1 MKDLSDF
8 GKKMEID
15 MTSVHTH
22 ETCLSMQGIC
32 KSFAG
37 VQALDH
43 VDFDLRPGEVHALLG
58 ENGAGKSTLIK
69 IMTGAYTADEGTIR
83 FGRSQ
88 VPVKG
93 GVNAKEYGVSA
104 VYQEFNLMPKMKV
117 YENIFI
123 SDVIFKNRFLK
134 TVDRPEMIRRSEELL
149 RTLGAGFKAT
159 QTVASLGIAQR
170 QMVEIAKALSANAG
184 IIIFDEPTAVLT
196 ENEIGQLF
204 ATIRSLRERG
214 IGIVYISHR
223 LEEIF
228 EIADRVTILR
238 DGKKVNVCDLHQEAL
253 TVDHLIQMMV
263 GRTLEERFPKEYF
276 TRGEEILRVENLS
289 SPGRFENVSFTLYKG
304 EILSMAG
311 LVGAGRTEVA
321 KTIFGEYPRSSGR
334 VFLCGKELNIRSP
347 QDAIR
352 EGISLLSE
360 DRKDEG
366 LVQKMSV
373 KQNMSLV
380 YYKKFQRHGLFQN
393 ELMNRLCLEMSQR
406 LELNTRNMDLKVSAL
421 SGGNQQKVSLGK
433 WLFGECRVI
442 ILDEPTRGVDVGAK
456 VEIYNAM
463 NDLVRQGIGVIMIS
477 SEMPEILGM
486 SDRIMVMCEGRKTG
500 EVSREEA
507 SQELLLKYA
516 TTRIR
521 EAAV

>member
-1 MKDLSDF
+1 MINETAH
-8 GKKMEID
+8 EI
-15 MTSVHTH
+15 
-22 ETCLSMQGIC
+22 CLSMQGIC

-37 VQALDH
+37 VKALDH
-43 VDFDLRPGEVHALLG
+43 VNFDLRRGEVNALLG

-69 IMTGAYTADEGTIR
+69 IVTGAYVADEGTVRFYGKEVPIR
-83 FGRSQ
+83 HGID
-88 VPVKG
+88 
-93 GVNAKEYGVSA
+93 AKACGVSA

-123 SDVIFKNRFLK
+123 SDVIFRNRFLK
-134 TVDRPEMIRRSEELL
+134 TVDRREMIRKSDELL
-149 RTLGAGFKAT
+149 ASLGATFRST
-159 QTVASLGIAQR
+159 QTVAELGIAQR
-170 QMVEIAKALSANAG
+170 QMVEIAKALSANAN

-196 ENEIGQLF
+196 ESEIEQLF
-204 ATIRSLRERG
+204 LTIRKLRDQG

-228 EIADRVTILR
+228 QIADRVSVLR
-238 DGKKVNVCDLHQEAL
+238 DGKNVGVCDLHKEDL
-253 TVDHLIQMMV
+253 TVDTLIRMMV
-263 GRTLEERFPKEYF
+263 GRTLEERFPKEHF
-276 TRGEEILRVENLS
+276 ERGEEILRVENLS
-289 SPGRFENVSFTLYKG
+289 SPGRFENVSFSLYKG

-311 LVGAGRTEVA
+311 LVGAGRTEIA
-321 KTIFGEYPRSSGR
+321 KTIFGEYPKSSGR
-334 VFLCGKELNIRSP
+334 VFLNGKELHIRSP

-366 LVQKMSV
+366 LVQKMSI
-373 KQNMSLV
+373 KNNMALV
-380 YYKKFQRHGLFQN
+380 DYKRFQRHGLFRN
-393 ELMNRLCLEMSQR
+393 DLMDRLCLDMSQR

-433 WLFGECRVI
+433 WLFGECKVI

-456 VEIYNAM
+456 VEIYNAI
-463 NDLVRQGIGVIMIS
+463 NDLVRQGVGVIMIS

-486 SDRIMVMCEGRKTG
+486 SDRIMVMCEGHKTG
-500 EVSREEA
+500 EISREEA

-516 TTRIR
+516 TSRDGT
-521 EAAV
+521 V

>member
-1 MKDLSDF
+1 MSN
-8 GKKMEID
+8 E
-15 MTSVHTH
+15 TTH
-22 ETCLSMQGIC
+22 EICLSMQGIC

-37 VQALDH
+37 VKALDH
-43 VDFDLRPGEVHALLG
+43 VDFDLRRGEVNALLG

-69 IMTGAYTADEGTIR
+69 IVTGAYVADEGTVRFYGKEVPIR
-83 FGRSQ
+83 HGID
-88 VPVKG
+88 
-93 GVNAKEYGVSA
+93 AKACGVSA

-134 TVDRPEMIRRSEELL
+134 TVDRREMIRRSDELL
-149 RTLGAGFKAT
+149 ASLGATFRST
-159 QTVASLGIAQR
+159 QTVAELGIAQR
-170 QMVEIAKALSANAG
+170 QMVEIAKALSANAN

-196 ENEIGQLF
+196 ENEIEQLF
-204 ATIRSLRERG
+204 MTIRKLRDQG

-228 EIADRVTILR
+228 QIADRVSVLR
-238 DGKKVNVCDLHQEAL
+238 DGKNVGICDLHKEDL
-253 TVDHLIQMMV
+253 TVDMLIRMMV
-263 GRTLEERFPKEYF
+263 GRTLEERFPKEHF
-276 TRGEEILRVENLS
+276 ERGEEILRVENLS
-289 SPGRFENVSFTLYKG
+289 SPGRFENVSFSLYKG

-311 LVGAGRTEVA
+311 LVGAGRTEIA
-321 KTIFGEYPRSSGR
+321 KTIFGEYPKSSGR
-334 VFLCGKELNIRSP
+334 VFLNGKELHIRSP

-366 LVQKMSV
+366 LVQKMSI
-373 KQNMSLV
+373 KNNMALV
-380 YYKKFQRHGLFQN
+380 DYKRFQRHGLFRN
-393 ELMNRLCLEMSQR
+393 DLMERLCLEMSQR
-406 LELNTRNMDLKVSAL
+406 LELNTRNMDMKVSAL

-433 WLFGECRVI
+433 WLFGECKVI

-456 VEIYNAM
+456 VEIYNAI
-463 NDLVRQGIGVIMIS
+463 NELVRQGVGVIMIS

-486 SDRIMVMCEGRKTG
+486 SDRIMVMCEGHKTG
-500 EVSREEA
+500 EISREEA

-516 TTRIR
+516 TSR
-521 EAAV
+521 EGTV

>member
-1 MKDLSDF
+1 MSNETAH
-8 GKKMEID
+8 EI
-15 MTSVHTH
+15 
-22 ETCLSMQGIC
+22 CLSMQGIC

-37 VQALDH
+37 VKALDH
-43 VDFDLRPGEVHALLG
+43 VSFDLRRGEVNALLG

-69 IMTGAYTADEGTIR
+69 IVTGAYVADEGTVS
-83 FGRSQ
+83 FYGKE
-88 VPVKG
+88 VPIKHG
-93 GVNAKEYGVSA
+93 IDAKACGVSA

-123 SDVIFKNRFLK
+123 SDVIFRNRFLK
-134 TVDRPEMIRRSEELL
+134 TVDRREMIRRSDELL
-149 RTLGAGFKAT
+149 ASLGATFRST
-159 QTVASLGIAQR
+159 QTVAELGIAQR
-170 QMVEIAKALSANAG
+170 QMVEIAKALSANAN

-196 ENEIGQLF
+196 ESEIEQLF
-204 ATIRSLRERG
+204 MTIRKLRDQG

-228 EIADRVTILR
+228 QIADRVSVLR
-238 DGKKVNVCDLHQEAL
+238 DGKNVGVCDLHKEEL
-253 TVDHLIQMMV
+253 TVDMLIRMMV
-263 GRTLEERFPKEYF
+263 GRTLEERFPKEHF
-276 TRGEEILRVENLS
+276 ERGEEILRVENLS
-289 SPGRFENVSFTLYKG
+289 SPGRFENVSFSLYRG

-334 VFLCGKELNIRSP
+334 VFLNGKELHIRSP

-366 LVQKMSV
+366 LVQKMSI
-373 KQNMSLV
+373 KNNMALV
-380 YYKKFQRHGLFQN
+380 DYKRFQRHGIFRN
-393 ELMNRLCLEMSQR
+393 DLMDRLCLEMSQR

-433 WLFGECRVI
+433 WLFGECKVI

-456 VEIYNAM
+456 VEIYNAI
-463 NDLVRQGIGVIMIS
+463 NALVRQGVGVIMIS

-486 SDRIMVMCEGRKTG
+486 SDRIMVMCEGHKTG
-500 EVSREEA
+500 EISREEA

-516 TTRIR
+516 TSR
-521 EAAV
+521 EGAV